1 MNVIIKMRNKT
12 AVAENMQYLSR
23 SGPRQQV
30 IKEVLIR
37 RNFYYEP
44 HNFKSWVFE
53 SSQSLFYIKGE

>member
-1 MNVIIKMRNKT
+1 MRNKT

-23 SGPRQQV
+23 RGPRQQV
-30 IKEVLIR
+30 IREVLIR